1 MTRYLGVM
9 KGGLISIA
17 IAILTLAPSAAFAA
31 ETTRRPVCP
40 KVEPQRAPSQA
51 SQQQQRIRA
60 PECRTTRIVPPVVDP
75 TPFFLL

>member
-9 KGGLISIA
+9 QGGLLSIV
-17 IAILTLAPSAAFAA
+17 IAFSVLAPSVAIAA

-40 KVEPQRAPSQA
+40 KVEPQRTPA
-51 SQQQQRIRA
+51 QQQQPQRTRA

>member
-1 MTRYLGVM
+1 MTRYLAVM
-9 KGGLISIA
+9 QGGLISIA
-17 IAILTLAPSAAFAA
+17 IAFSVLASSAAIAA

-40 KVEPQRAPSQA
+40 KVEPQRTPA
-51 SQQQQRIRA
+51 QQQQQLQRTRA

>member
-9 KGGLISIA
+9 QGGLISIA
-17 IAILTLAPSAAFAA
+17 IAFSVLAPSAAVAA

-40 KVEPQRAPSQA
+40 KVEPQRAPA
-51 SQQQQRIRA
+51 QQQQRTRA

>member
-1 MTRYLGVM
+1 MNRYLSVM
-9 KGGLISIA
+9 KGWFISIA
-17 IAILTLAPSAAFAA
+17 ITIAMLSSSAAIAA

-40 KVEPQRAPSQA
+40 KVEPQRVPAQP
-51 SQQQQRIRA
+51 QQRTRA

>member
-1 MTRYLGVM
+1 MTRYLDVM

-17 IAILTLAPSAAFAA
+17 IAIVMLAPSAAVAA

-40 KVEPQRAPSQA
+40 KVEPQRALA
-51 SQQQQRIRA
+51 QQQQPQRARA